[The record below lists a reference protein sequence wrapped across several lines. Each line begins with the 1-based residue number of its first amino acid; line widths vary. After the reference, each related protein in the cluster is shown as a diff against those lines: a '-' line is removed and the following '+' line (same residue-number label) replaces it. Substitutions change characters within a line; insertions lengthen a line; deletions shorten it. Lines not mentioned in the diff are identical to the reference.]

1 MKSHSLLPLAALLLG
16 AAGCLIASPP
26 EGNHF
31 TDGPLPP
38 GPSCYDRLER
48 YDGDKTAHGCGADA
62 TAQLDAL
69 PAELQRLVLC
79 DSRLTSLAAMTRLS
93 SLREL
98 VLYRMKELPPDLGAL
113 GGSVALRKLDLTGA
127 ATSSFGF
134 VAALAGLQALVLRD
148 TKLGDVTPLAG
159 LRDLVELDLSHTAVA
174 DLSPLARLGAL
185 RVLRL
190 SGTPVKDLAPLAGL
204 ASLEELEL
212 DGTKV
217 EDLSPLG
224 SLVRLRLLGIEG
236 TQVRDLRPLHGLKSL
251 RAVGAL
257 GVPVNDQQRFAL
269 EKAVNATR
277 SEDDHLVVN
286 TGGARS
292 ENPYCPIGRW
302 RGKN

>member
-1 MKSHSLLPLAALLLG
+1 MRTHPLLGLAALVLG
-16 AAGCLIASPP
+16 TTGCLFPYPP

-31 TDGPLPP
+31 GDGPLPP

-48 YDGDKTAHGCGADA
+48 YDGDKAAHGCGADA
-62 TAQLDAL
+62 TAQLASL
-69 PAELQRLVLC
+69 PADLQRLVLC
-79 DSRLTSLAAMTRLS
+79 DSKLASLTGITRLG

-98 VLYRMKELPPDLGAL
+98 VLYRMKELPSLDAL
-113 GGSVALRKLDLTGA
+113 GRAVSLSKLDLTGA
-127 ATSSFGF
+127 AGASYDF
-134 VAALAGLQALVLRD
+134 LAGLGRLQALVLRD
-148 TKLGDVTPLAG
+148 TKLADAAPLAG

-190 SGTPVKDLAPLAGL
+190 SGTPVKALGPLAGL

-236 TQVRDLRPLHGLKSL
+236 TQVRDLRPLHGLKNL
-251 RAVGAL
+251 RSVGAL
-257 GVPVNDQQRFAL
+257 GAPVNDEQRFAL

-286 TGGARS
+286 SAGARS
-292 ENPYCPIGRW
+292 ENPYCPIDRW
-302 RGKN
+302 REKN